1 MGNSLAFDV
10 DVSTMAADGVEDPMS
25 VANAIGDCVLT
36 DRIKKEQFQVKT
48 LWKDQRVVLHV
59 MRRFG

>member
-1 MGNSLAFDV
+1 
-10 DVSTMAADGVEDPMS
+10 MAADGVEDPMS

-48 LWKDQRVVLHV
+48 LWKDQVSSPLLSLSPPLPPSPPFR
-59 MRRFG
+59 

>member
-1 MGNSLAFDV
+1 
-10 DVSTMAADGVEDPMS
+10 MAADGVEDPMS

-48 LWKDQRVVLHV
+48 LWKDQVSSPPSPSPLPPSAPTLPLTDK
-59 MRRFG
+59 